1 MGKRNFEC
9 TPWGM
14 PTFSIFGWQKPCY
27 LLQDGYADTFQ
38 ELLDSV
44 EWENYGAKSGNP
56 KCANCMVHSGH
67 EASAVDYNFS
77 SLKGFLVT
85 AKKYIFPPMYEDEDG
100 AEAAERV
107 AQGAAR
113 AAGADRGCAQRKKL
127 RSCRGFPVSSM
138 TQEAAK
144 PAQASADEMEI
155 AAGRE
160 REQLEGW
167 VPELA
172 GEDEVREALE
182 KAFDYRGDITVT
194 RKDGSQ
200 VQGYLFDRRTG
211 ATLADSFVR
220 IIPANEKTR
229 LNIAYS
235 EIAALAFTGRDNAA
249 GKTLRCVGE
258 EVLGEEGGGR
268 KKYSDRAGE
277 AGLGASLI
285 KRQLLG
291 V

>member
-1 MGKRNFEC
+1 
-9 TPWGM
+9 
-14 PTFSIFGWQKPCY
+14 
-27 LLQDGYADTFQ
+27 
-38 ELLDSV
+38 
-44 EWENYGAKSGNP
+44 
-56 KCANCMVHSGH
+56 
-67 EASAVDYNFS
+67 
-77 SLKGFLVT
+77 
-85 AKKYIFPPMYEDEDG
+85 
-100 AEAAERV
+100 
-107 AQGAAR
+107 
-113 AAGADRGCAQRKKL
+113 
-127 RSCRGFPVSSM
+127 M

-172 GEDEVREALE
+172 GEDDVREALE

-220 IIPANEKTR
+220 IIPVNEKTR
-229 LNIAYS
+229 VKIAYS

-249 GKTLRCVGE
+249 GKSFDAWV
-258 EVLGEEGGGR
+258 
-268 KKYSDRAGE
+268 KKYWEKKAAGE
-277 AGLGASLI
+277 KNIQIEPEKLD
-285 KRQLLG
+285 
-291 V
+291 